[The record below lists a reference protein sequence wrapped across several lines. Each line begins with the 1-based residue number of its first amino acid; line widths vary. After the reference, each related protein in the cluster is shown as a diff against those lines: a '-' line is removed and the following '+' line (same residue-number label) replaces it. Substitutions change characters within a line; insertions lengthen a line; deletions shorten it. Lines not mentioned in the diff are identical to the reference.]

1 MVFLNVLILAHQQ
14 FKMENFKITAPNV
27 LAHERALLDAMSKH
41 DTAKLN
47 ELIHDGLVYV
57 HPTGQVLTKKMYLQS
72 YKAKQFAIERL
83 SSSDFYYHIV
93 DDVATV
99 SVYVKMSW
107 SLVKEEIKG
116 RFRYMRTW
124 KKFGDSLK
132 VVSSSCVEVRDL

>member
-1 MVFLNVLILAHQQ
+1 
-14 FKMENFKITAPNV
+14 MENSAILSAPNV
-27 LAHERALLDAMSKH
+27 LAHERALLDAMSNH
-41 DTAKLN
+41 DTDKLN

-72 YKAKQFAIERL
+72 YKAKHFAIERL
-83 SSSDFYYHIV
+83 SSTDFYYNIV

-107 SLVKEEIKG
+107 SMVRDEVKG

-124 KKFGDSLK
+124 KKFGNCLK

>member
-1 MVFLNVLILAHQQ
+1 
-14 FKMENFKITAPNV
+14 MENSAILNAPNV
-27 LAHERALLDAMSKH
+27 LAHERALLDAMSSH

-83 SSSDFYYHIV
+83 SSTDFYYNIV

-107 SLVKEEIKG
+107 SVVRDEVKG